1 MKIFRILGVSLIAAV
16 ASLSAMTAV
25 AVTSSASAQS
35 LQDVL
40 AAAKEE
46 REAVRRENLQREQ
59 EFVAERNRQ
68 AARLAQI
75 KAQVARAEQE
85 RDRLQDAYKA
95 NSAEIDE
102 LSAQLDERQ
111 AEFKEL
117 FGAARTAA
125 EDFSGVVET
134 SLISAQFPGRYE
146 ALKKLAG
153 SERLPTI
160 EQLENLWLIILQEMT
175 EQASVTK
182 FEGTVY
188 ADDGKQVSL
197 DVTRIGP
204 FTAFSDGKFLVYDSN
219 TESLKQLA
227 KQPGAT
233 GNVNPVEAARR
244 VENYTGDGFVQGM
257 VDPSLGTLLAL
268 SVDSPTIKDIIDQG
282 GPIGKIIIGLAI
294 LGVLLGIYKMFTLWG
309 TGSAVRGQMRKKNAS
324 KGNPLGRIL
333 NAYHSNTGAD
343 TDTLA
348 LKLDDAILKEVP
360 KLENGLNLIKVA
372 AAVAPLLGLLGT
384 VTGMIKTFESIK
396 LFGAGDP
403 KIMAGGISE
412 ALVTTELGLI
422 AAIPLLILHAFA
434 AGSARSISQILEE
447 QAAGMIA
454 EHAESSK

>member
-1 MKIFRILGVSLIAAV
+1 MKVFRILGVSLIAAA
-16 ASLSAMTAV
+16 ASMSVMTAT
-25 AVTSSASAQS
+25 AVTSTASAQS
-35 LQDVL
+35 LSDVL
-40 AAAKEE
+40 AAARAE
-46 REAVRRENLQREQ
+46 RQAVREENQRREEA
-59 EFVAERNRQ
+59 FKAERNQQ
-68 AARLAQI
+68 AAKLSQI
-75 KAQVARAEQE
+75 RGQVRRAEAE
-85 RDRLQDAYKA
+85 SDRLE
-95 NSAEIDE
+95 AEYEVNAIEIGRLNDE
-102 LSAQLDERQ
+102 LDARQ

-125 EDFSGVVET
+125 EDFSGAI
-134 SLISAQFPGRYE
+134 SNSIISAQYPGRVS
-146 ALKKLAG
+146 ALKKLA
-153 SERLPTI
+153 SSDRLPSI
-160 EQLENLWLIILQEMT
+160 LQLEGLWFTMLQEMT
-175 EQASVTK
+175 EQAAVTK
-182 FEGTVY
+182 FEGTIY
-188 ADDGKQVSL
+188 ADNGTLETVN
-197 DVTRIGP
+197 VTRIGP
-204 FTAFSDGKFLVYDSN
+204 FTAFSDGKFLIYNSD
-219 TESLKQLA
+219 TQSLKQLA

-233 GNVNPVEAARR
+233 ANVKPVEAAKR

-257 VDPSLGTLLAL
+257 IDPSLGTLLAL

-294 LGVLLGIYKMFTLWG
+294 LGILLGVYKMFALWG
-309 TGSAVRGQMRKKNAS
+309 VGSAVRGQMRKKNAS

-333 NAYHSNTGAD
+333 NAYHSNTSAD

-403 KIMAGGISE
+403 KLMAGGISE

-447 QAAGMIA
+447 QSAGMIA